1 MEAIPDAQYSDAD
14 LSITSPA
21 AAKQTIKEM
30 QALRLFPP
38 NPVPTQPLPS
48 TDAEMRE
55 RTPASEESDWGAS
68 RQNPAWA
75 EPQAQPTPSSS
86 KAKGKEKEMDVDEDF
101 TLVTSKRKRGP
112 PPEQKPLELKG
123 LKLKEV
129 QKRLRIDK
137 HGNAYLLPAP
147 EPPKQPS
154 GSSWSRGVSAAA
166 RNPKPWTKTPS
177 RC

>member
-1 MEAIPDAQYSDAD
+1 
-14 LSITSPA
+14 
-21 AAKQTIKEM
+21 
-30 QALRLFPP
+30 
-38 NPVPTQPLPS
+38 
-48 TDAEMRE
+48 
-55 RTPASEESDWGAS
+55 
-68 RQNPAWA
+68 
-75 EPQAQPTPSSS
+75 
-86 KAKGKEKEMDVDEDF
+86 MDVDEDF

-112 PPEQKPLELKG
+112 APEQKPLELKG

-154 GSSWSRGVSAAA
+154 GSSWSRVVSDAS

-177 RC
+177 REYTPGPSRASTPARSEAGDSSRATTPDPELQRRRATSPRLKTTSRGGSRFDVEIRWTVGK